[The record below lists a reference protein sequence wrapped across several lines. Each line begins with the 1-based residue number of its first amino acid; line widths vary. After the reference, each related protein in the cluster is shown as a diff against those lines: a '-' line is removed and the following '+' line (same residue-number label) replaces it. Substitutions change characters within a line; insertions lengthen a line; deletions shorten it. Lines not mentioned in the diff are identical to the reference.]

1 MHARDERTDRRR
13 EAEARAHLFRA
24 RRLARNDF
32 ARNDSQT
39 SGQTGAED
47 AAAPPR
53 PPGGYAGPEAKEAV
67 GSGSPLERAT
77 QRTPASR

>member
-13 EAEARAHLFRA
+13 EAEAREHLFRA
-24 RRLARNDF
+24 RRLARNDTRGDF
-32 ARNDSQT
+32 GSPEGT
-39 SGQTGAED
+39 SYV
-47 AAAPPR
+47 AP
-53 PPGGYAGPEAKEAV
+53 AGNEAT